1 MKTGAM
7 EETQGQ
13 QDRGRGGGGGG
24 VSLCRPCGRSARRPS
39 QAVSYRWTL
48 DAGYQHDLTAGVL
61 NSSVG
66 DRNVLQVLHL
76 LNKRLGYGCRCCGA
90 GHGHVCRYH
99 HLLAC
104 NSTVICHLTL

>member
-7 EETQGQ
+7 EETLRQ

-24 VSLCRPCGRSARRPS
+24 GISLCRPCGRSARRPS
-39 QAVSYRWTL
+39 QAVSHRWTL
-48 DAGYQHDLTAGVL
+48 DAGDQHDLTAGVL

-76 LNKRLGYGCRCCGA
+76 LHKRLGYGRRCGA
-90 GHGHVCRYH
+90 GHGQVCRYH

-104 NSTVICHLTL
+104 NSTVS